1 MRRSG
6 ELKVTT
12 REKNKTGRDKGDREK
27 NKAGREREKESDRKD
42 RKQVERC
49 AASGASQPERYSRV
63 TLG

>member
-1 MRRSG
+1 M
-6 ELKVTT
+6 TT

-42 RKQVERC
+42 RKQVERW
-49 AASGASQPERYSRV
+49 AVSGASQPERYSRV